1 MPRPLGLLRLMP
13 FMLLVAGWGKLKA
26 GSARLRSL
34 CLDNVSNPAPLE
46 KCHLSKDRALSCT
59 PLSPLP
65 SGTTSGSRISS
76 PKRTIHET
84 TVQPV
89 RHVTSTVGKS
99 CAAGKCVTL
108 RASHALGEVALTCF
122 DNKNRTHLFAALA
135 RVHAHEG
142 SLAKLSFCH
151 VLSAGG

>member
-1 MPRPLGLLRLMP
+1 MLHPRLSVAIVAETSGWGKIPKSLSQRYLRMPRPLGLLRLMP
-13 FMLLVAGWGKLKA
+13 FMLLVEERQQDQRDCDHCVWTMSRTLHH
-26 GSARLRSL
+26 
-34 CLDNVSNPAPLE
+34 
-46 KCHLSKDRALSCT
+46 CHRSKDRALSCT

-108 RASHALGEVALTCF
+108 RAFHALEKIALTCF
-122 DNKNRTHLFAALA
+122 DII
-135 RVHAHEG
+135 
-142 SLAKLSFCH
+142 
-151 VLSAGG
+151 